1 MKNYSSS
8 YNGWGIQL
16 WKDVHK
22 EKVTDA
28 LFSYGHWDKDPINR
42 IAHKSSI
49 LGISQKHKLV
59 RLCAETGTV
68 LESIFLSQI
77 YKFKSIYWD
86 DPHYTAVISSSK
98 VQTQDQSNCPG
109 SMMKA
114 IALFNVFPLEFVGMF
129 AIEKEIFGNDLHDAL
144 VSDNLLV
151 TNKRGGIVE
160 LFSVDYILEHFL
172 LYKASLYEPDPVT
185 GHIVGMH
192 PFGIPFNI
200 KFKALP
206 PVLLRIKT
214 EDHDVQF
221 GGFPYHM
228 ILAAPSQYGVFY
240 IKTLYDEEMIQNGR
254 LDLGNGH
261 SVDTDTA
268 IFHPDRPSK
277 ILHYGGTRVRVL
289 SMADDGYSNKC
300 IQLQKEISSTR
311 NSMIC
316 ASRETITRSGRQIKP
331 TSTNIQ
337 QYERKVEEIFYD
349 SELDIFAVLT
359 KDHNDFFSCPPN
371 ACLEI
376 YDNETCTYLRSI
388 DVDIPDNAIELNFSL
403 HLGTI
408 IQLCKTRNIFTCD
421 VYNIVEYEDV

>member
-1 MKNYSSS
+1 MLQFPENIYNVYFLARQREYSINYCLLSRIMRSLCCKSQRNYKHVFSLKSKQPIYQCLNLIYMKNYSSS

-200 KFKALP
+200 KFK
-206 PVLLRIKT
+206 
-214 EDHDVQF
+214 
-221 GGFPYHM
+221 G
-228 ILAAPSQYGVFY
+228 
-240 IKTLYDEEMIQNGR
+240 
-254 LDLGNGH
+254 
-261 SVDTDTA
+261 
-268 IFHPDRPSK
+268 K
-277 ILHYGGTRVRVL
+277 I
-289 SMADDGYSNKC
+289 A
-300 IQLQKEISSTR
+300 
-311 NSMIC
+311 
-316 ASRETITRSGRQIKP
+316 
-331 TSTNIQ
+331 
-337 QYERKVEEIFYD
+337 
-349 SELDIFAVLT
+349 
-359 KDHNDFFSCPPN
+359 
-371 ACLEI
+371 
-376 YDNETCTYLRSI
+376 
-388 DVDIPDNAIELNFSL
+388 
-403 HLGTI
+403 
-408 IQLCKTRNIFTCD
+408 
-421 VYNIVEYEDV
+421 